1 MRLTALV
8 LVALPIVLG
17 LYSYIIYPR
26 ILRLMALGKRQ
37 ATPPP
42 PGAKNAFPLVTVV
55 VPAYNEATQIRGAI
69 EALLAQTYPHER
81 MQILILSDASTDA
94 TDSIVAEYASQ
105 GVELMRMP
113 ARSGKTAIENA
124 AIPLIRGDVVVNSDS
139 STRLH
144 RDAIRFLVEQ
154 LADPEIGVASGRDVS
169 VTSGDMSANSVEG
182 EYVDYEMRLRALE
195 TRTGGIVGASG
206 CCYAIRAEL
215 HRLPIP
221 PDLSRDFS
229 AALTAREYG
238 QRAVSVERRSPS
250 SRAQKSLRR
259 EYVRKVRTISRG
271 METLVRVRYMLNPI
285 RFGMFAWKLFSHKVC
300 RWLMPLERCAGRR
313 GPRISRALRP
323 VGPADRRWCRDRR
336 RNGDR
341 RREWPESKR
350 VAAPHRHHR
359 VQRFGDVA
367 VVHGVVRLLRA
378 SEDKTWE
385 PTRAR
390 RGGVAGMTERLDAAP
405 PPEIAKRRQIAVK
418 GVLPAFLVSIVHD
431 CKGLP
436 APVVFTYLRLRA
448 LRSFR
453 LRPTGASFA
462 GILVRFSSSATETS
476 CAARWRRSS
485 FGATRCR

>member
-17 LYSYIIYPR
+17 LYSYIVYPA
-26 ILRLMALGKRQ
+26 ILRLMALGTRRASARPLPAQ
-37 ATPPP
+37 SAL
-42 PGAKNAFPLVTVV
+42 PLVTVV
-55 VPAYNEATQIRGAI
+55 VPAYNEETQIRGAI

-124 AIPLIRGDVVVNSDS
+124 AIPLIRGDVVLNSDS

-144 RDAIRFLVEQ
+144 RDATRSLVEQ

-169 VTSGDMSANSVEG
+169 VTSGDTSANSVEA

-229 AALTAREYG
+229 APLTAREYG
-238 QRAVSVERRSPS
+238 QRAVSVDAAIAFVPRT
-250 SRAQKSLRR
+250 KSLRR

-271 METLVRVRYMLNPI
+271 METLIRVRYMLNPI
-285 RFGMFAWKLFSHKVC
+285 RFGVFAWKLFSHKVC
-300 RWLMPLERCAGRR
+300 RWLMPLSAVPAAAGLAFL
-313 GPRISRALRP
+313 ALTDP
-323 VGPADRRWCRDRR
+323 WAQLMAAGAVIAGATAVVGAT
-336 RNGDR
+336 
-341 RREWPESKR
+341 WPESKR
-350 VAAPHRHHR
+350 VPRFISIVAFSVAAN
-359 VQRFGDVA
+359 VA
-367 VVHGVVRLLRA
+367 VIHAIAKLLRP
-378 SEDKTWE
+378 SDDKTWE
-385 PTRAR
+385 PTRRDA
-390 RGGVAGMTERLDAAP
+390 VAL
-405 PPEIAKRRQIAVK
+405 PE
-418 GVLPAFLVSIVHD
+418 
-431 CKGLP
+431 
-436 APVVFTYLRLRA
+436 
-448 LRSFR
+448 
-453 LRPTGASFA
+453 
-462 GILVRFSSSATETS
+462 
-476 CAARWRRSS
+476 
-485 FGATRCR
+485 

>member
-1 MRLTALV
+1 
-8 LVALPIVLG
+8 
-17 LYSYIIYPR
+17 
-26 ILRLMALGKRQ
+26 
-37 ATPPP
+37 
-42 PGAKNAFPLVTVV
+42 
-55 VPAYNEATQIRGAI
+55 
-69 EALLAQTYPHER
+69 
-81 MQILILSDASTDA
+81 
-94 TDSIVAEYASQ
+94 VAEYASQ
-105 GVELMRMP
+105 SVELMRMP

-238 QRAVSVERRSPS
+238 KRAVSVDAAIAFVPRT
-250 SRAQKSLRR
+250 KSLRR

-285 RFGMFAWKLFSHKVC
+285 RFGVFAWKLCSHKVC
-300 RWLMPLERCAGRR
+300 RWLMPLSAVPAAAGLAFLARSDPWAQLTA
-313 GPRISRALRP
+313 GGAVIVGATAL
-323 VGPADRRWCRDRR
+323 VGAM
-336 RNGDR
+336 
-341 RREWPESKR
+341 WPESKR
-350 VAAPHRHHR
+350 VPRLIGIIAFSVSAN
-359 VQRFGDVA
+359 VA

-385 PTRAR
+385 PTRR
-390 RGGVAGMTERLDAAP
+390 DA
-405 PPEIAKRRQIAVK
+405 V
-418 GVLPAFLVSIVHD
+418 VLP
-431 CKGLP
+431 
-436 APVVFTYLRLRA
+436 
-448 LRSFR
+448 
-453 LRPTGASFA
+453 
-462 GILVRFSSSATETS
+462 E
-476 CAARWRRSS
+476 
-485 FGATRCR
+485 